1 MKDNIVCMQKPD
13 FNGTFIDITAQN
25 QPQTWC
31 LYSLITPA
39 YFIFFVL
46 SAQFLLMNLVIAVLM
61 KELEEANKEA
71 ADEEKEEQERAN
83 MEQNML
89 QENTLKDIEERTFF
103 IQMSSTIIRI

>member
-1 MKDNIVCMQKPD
+1 
-13 FNGTFIDITAQN
+13 
-25 QPQTWC
+25 
-31 LYSLITPA
+31 
-39 YFIFFVL
+39 
-46 SAQFLLMNLVIAVLM
+46 MNLVIAVLM

-89 QENTLKDIEERTFF
+89 QENTMKDIEERTFF